1 MEWPKYILLGMN
13 ERMDLPRVMCASD
26 KEDAVYQ
33 KMVDSMATQ
42 SGMSYKVY
50 SMSAKKKRWD

>member
-33 KMVDSMATQ
+33 EMVDSMALNP
-42 SGMSYKVY
+42 GMSYKVY
-50 SMSAKKKRWD
+50 TMKPKKRWD